1 MLKDILIVLNFVKI
15 KIIIFIKINKMIKEK
30 IQTEEDVDIFKQ
42 LEVQHNKRKN
52 KNHLTT
58 CKEYETYFKL
68 ITNQEFKNPVI
79 GEKVTGSYSG
89 ISGEQFTFTVN
100 GFKDEV
106 RIDNKVSESKYLKNT
121 NKGDKLDILITEID
135 RKNYLVKGSIASVY
149 ESIAHLN
156 LLNKDMVLNCFVR
169 SMNPAGYEI
178 DVKYDSVVLPGFMPN
193 TLAGVNK
200 LHNPESI
207 VGKELPMMVESFSK
221 DEGTY
226 IVSRRKYLKTL
237 IPDEMDKLE
246 YGKIYEGVVTGTT
259 DFGIF
264 VEFNECLTGM
274 IHKANIAED
283 WQNRLQDII
292 PGMEVN
298 FYVKEIIK
306 NKIILTQILKETLW
320 DTIQRGQV
328 FDAKVIDH
336 KQFGILVSIDDE
348 TMGLI
353 TTNNIPDTNKVY
365 SKGNDIKVK
374 VINADKSNRKIFLS
388 LV

>member
-1 MLKDILIVLNFVKI
+1 
-15 KIIIFIKINKMIKEK
+15 
-30 IQTEEDVDIFKQ
+30 
-42 LEVQHNKRKN
+42 
-52 KNHLTT
+52 
-58 CKEYETYFKL
+58 
-68 ITNQEFKNPVI
+68 
-79 GEKVTGSYSG
+79 
-89 ISGEQFTFTVN
+89 
-100 GFKDEV
+100 
-106 RIDNKVSESKYLKNT
+106 
-121 NKGDKLDILITEID
+121 
-135 RKNYLVKGSIASVY
+135 
-149 ESIAHLN
+149 
-156 LLNKDMVLNCFVR
+156 
-169 SMNPAGYEI
+169 
-178 DVKYDSVVLPGFMPN
+178 MPN

-320 DTIQRGQV
+320 DTIQKGQV